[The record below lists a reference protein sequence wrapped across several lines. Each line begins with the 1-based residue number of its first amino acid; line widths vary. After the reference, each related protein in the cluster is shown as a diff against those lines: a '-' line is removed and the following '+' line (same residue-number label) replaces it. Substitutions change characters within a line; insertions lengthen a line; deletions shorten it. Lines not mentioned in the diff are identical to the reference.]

1 MGNEAIDARLER
13 LQKVT
18 IGDLKRQIRE
28 EKDMIHTTG
37 APSHPISPDNKA
49 VRLKGCQLWNI

>member
-49 VRLKGCQLWNI
+49 MRSKIRQL